1 MNPMEDELMSGKQS
15 TTSFMGWIDE
25 QLDRDPKLRQEVD
38 EALNA
43 MRLEQDLI
51 ALREQCGLSQSQ
63 LAKLV
68 GVSQPAIAKIESGK
82 IKNLQLK
89 TLLRTAKA
97 MGATVK
103 IQLQR
108 SPQTGMPKSRGNG
121 ARTMS
126 RRKKTASRSAA

>member
-1 MNPMEDELMSGKQS
+1 MSGKQS
-15 TTSFMGWIDE
+15 KTSLMGWIDE
-25 QLDRDPKLRQEVD
+25 QLDRDATLRQEVE

-43 MRLEQDLI
+43 LRLEQDLI

-108 SPQTGMPKSRGNG
+108 SSQAVAPRSRRTDV
-121 ARTMS
+121 RTMS
-126 RRKKTASRSAA
+126 RRRRTMSHSAA

>member
-1 MNPMEDELMSGKQS
+1 MSGKQPK
-15 TTSFMGWIDE
+15 TSLMGWIDE
-25 QLDRDPKLRQEVD
+25 QLDRDARLRQEVD
-38 EALNA
+38 AALNA
-43 MRLEQDLI
+43 LRLEQDLI
-51 ALREQCGLSQSQ
+51 ALRERCGLSQSQ

-108 SPQTGMPKSRGNG
+108 PPRAGIPKSRRTD
-121 ARTMS
+121 AQTMS
-126 RRKKTASRSAA
+126 KRRRIVSHSAA

>member
-1 MNPMEDELMSGKQS
+1 MSGKQS
-15 TTSFMGWIDE
+15 KTSLMGWIDE
-25 QLDRDPKLRQEVD
+25 QLDRDATLRQEVE

-43 MRLEQDLI
+43 LRLEQDLI

-108 SPQTGMPKSRGNG
+108 SSQAVAPRSRRTGVQ
-121 ARTMS
+121 TMS
-126 RRKKTASRSAA
+126 RRRRTMRHSAA

>member
-1 MNPMEDELMSGKQS
+1 MSGKQPK
-15 TTSFMGWIDE
+15 TSLMGWIDE
-25 QLDRDPKLRQEVD
+25 QLDRDARLRQEVD

-43 MRLEQDLI
+43 LRLEQDLI
-51 ALREQCGLSQSQ
+51 ALRERCGLSQSQ

-103 IQLQR
+103 IQLQK
-108 SPQTGMPKSRGNG
+108 SPQAGVPKSHRAD

-126 RRKKTASRSAA
+126 KRRRIVNHSAA

>member
-1 MNPMEDELMSGKQS
+1 MSGKQPK
-15 TTSFMGWIDE
+15 TSLMGWVDE
-25 QLDRDPKLRQEVD
+25 QLDRDARLRQEVD
-38 EALNA
+38 EALSA
-43 MRLEQDLI
+43 LRLEQDLI
-51 ALREQCGLSQSQ
+51 ALRERCGLSQSQ

-108 SPQTGMPKSRGNG
+108 PRQAGIPKSRRTD

-126 RRKKTASRSAA
+126 KRRRIVSHSAA

>member
-1 MNPMEDELMSGKQS
+1 MSGKLS
-15 TTSFMGWIDE
+15 KTSLRGWINE
-25 QLDRDPKLRQEVD
+25 QLDRDAGLRQEVD

-43 MRLEQDLI
+43 LRLEQDLI
-51 ALREQCGLSQSQ
+51 ALREQCGLSQSP
-63 LAKLV
+63 LAKLTE
-68 GVSQPAIAKIESGK
+68 VSQPAIAKIEAGK

-108 SPQTGMPKSRGNG
+108 SPQAGRRSPAGMGPGLCHDAG
-121 ARTMS
+121 
-126 RRKKTASRSAA
+126 KK